1 MLIFITYNRK
11 RYDIAED
18 DRGWVSKKCWYR
30 VFHAGIKIDTCKNPW
45 FMVYYRQITEMRT
58 RLGIN
63 FFRDGIILG
72 INFFWEIF
80 LCTLHNKNV
89 KSKSQ
94 SRFQRFVKN
103 LTKRSYAGLVGII
116 LGINF
121 FKCWYREFEKNSVFL
136 L

>member
-1 MLIFITYNRK
+1 MDREGSLLSGRRWDRWTWLQK
-11 RYDIAED
+11 RYSDEIWIV
-18 DRGWVSKKCWYR
+18 RLR
-30 VFHAGIKIDTCKNPW
+30 TCKKPW
-45 FMVYYRQITEMRT
+45 FMIYYRQITEMRT